1 MLERDAAMRIP
12 VSFVTGFLGS
22 GKTTLI
28 SVLLGQ
34 PGMAGTAVI
43 VNEFGAVGIDD
54 VVLAET
60 AGASSVKLLA
70 NGCMCC
76 VADDDL
82 SITLLNLTQRT
93 IPRPTRIVIETTG
106 LAEPT
111 KLLHKIMADPRM
123 RSLVRLDGVITTVDA
138 VNGLQTLHDHPV
150 ACRQAAMGDCRIITK
165 TDMADTKTVETLYI
179 SLRKLNPYADV
190 IHVTN
195 GAISAGQ
202 LFGMSLID
210 PATGKA
216 DLDRWLNTATQQRD
230 DTNLHQHFP
239 AHDQHLHFSGGHG
252 DGMGTW
258 LIKGVHPIDWDR
270 FSPRVGEIIQ
280 QYGNLLLRLKGVV
293 WTSDDTRPLV
303 IHGVQRVFHAPI
315 RLNKWPGSSGT
326 TLVAIGSAGAERAA
340 DLLKHALEDTAVCQ
354 TAHMGS

>member
-1 MLERDAAMRIP
+1 MLERDAITRIP

-28 SVLLGQ
+28 SALLSQ
-34 PGMAGTAVI
+34 PEMAGTAVI

-54 VVLAET
+54 VVLTET
-60 AGASSVKLLA
+60 VGVGSVKLLA

-76 VADDDL
+76 VADDEL

-111 KLLHKIMADPRM
+111 NLLHKIMADPRM

-150 ACRQAAMGDCRIITK
+150 SRRQAAMADRRIITK
-165 TDMADTKTVETLYI
+165 TDSTDTKTVEALEA
-179 SLRKLNPYADV
+179 SLLNLNAYAD
-190 IHVTN
+190 IIQVTN
-195 GAISAGQ
+195 GVISAGQ

-216 DLDRWLNTATQQRD
+216 NLDRWLNTAAQQTD
-230 DTNLHQHFP
+230 GPHTHQHFGAGGP
-239 AHDQHLHFSGGHG
+239 YLNFSGGHG

-258 LIKGVHPIDWDR
+258 LIEGARPVDWNR
-270 FSPRVGEIIQ
+270 FSPRVGEIIKN
-280 QYGNLLLRLKGVV
+280 YGDLLLRLKGVV
-293 WTSDDTRPLV
+293 WTSDDNRPLV

-315 RLNKWPGSSGT
+315 RLNKWPGAPGI
-326 TLVAIGSAGAERAA
+326 TLVAIGSAGAERTA
-340 DLLKHALEDTAVCQ
+340 DLLKRALEDTAV
-354 TAHMGS
+354 

>member
-1 MLERDAAMRIP
+1 MPQRDAITRIP

-28 SVLLGQ
+28 SALLSQ
-34 PGMAGTAVI
+34 PEMAGTAVI

-54 VVLAET
+54 IVLAET
-60 AGASSVKLLA
+60 VGVGSVKLLA

-76 VADDDL
+76 VADDEL
-82 SITLLNLTQRT
+82 SVTLLNLTQRT

-111 KLLHKIMADPRM
+111 NLLHKIMADPRM

-150 ACRQAAMGDCRIITK
+150 ARRQAAMADRRIITK
-165 TDMADTKTVETLYI
+165 TDATDTKTVEALEA
-179 SLRKLNPYADV
+179 SLRNLNGYAD
-190 IHVTN
+190 IIQVTN
-195 GAISAGQ
+195 GAIAAGQ
-202 LFGMSLID
+202 LFGLSLID

-216 DLDRWLNTATQQRD
+216 DLDRWLNTAAQKNDNTHTHR
-230 DTNLHQHFP
+230 HFRAGGSRP
-239 AHDQHLHFSGGHG
+239 NFRGGHG

-258 LIKGVHPIDWDR
+258 LIEGVRPVDWNR
-270 FSPRVGEIIQ
+270 FSPRVGEIIK
-280 QYGNLLLRLKGVV
+280 QYGDLLLRLKGVV
-293 WTSDDTRPLV
+293 WTSDDNRPLV

-315 RLNKWPGSSGT
+315 RLNKWPSHPGT

-340 DLLKHALEDTAVCQ
+340 DLLRHILEDTAAC
-354 TAHMGS
+354 

>member
-1 MLERDAAMRIP
+1 MLERDAFARIP

-28 SVLLGQ
+28 AALLRQ
-34 PGMAGTAVI
+34 PEMAGTAIV
-43 VNEFGAVGIDD
+43 VNEFGGVGIDD

-60 AGASSVKLLA
+60 VGNGFVKLLA

-76 VADDDL
+76 VTDDEL
-82 SITLLNLTQRT
+82 SVTLLTLTQST
-93 IPRPTRIVIETTG
+93 LPRPTRIVIETTG

-138 VNGLQTLHDHPV
+138 VNGLQTLYDHPV
-150 ACRQAAMGDCRIITK
+150 ARRQAAMADRRIVTK
-165 TDMADTKTVETLYI
+165 TDCANAKSVEALEAVLRNLNAGADILQ
-179 SLRKLNPYADV
+179 
-190 IHVTN
+190 VTN
-195 GAISAGQ
+195 GAVAADK

-216 DLDRWLNTATQQRD
+216 DLDRWLNPAAHRSD
-230 DTNLHQHFP
+230 GPHKNQHSGAGGP
-239 AHDQHLHFSGGHG
+239 HMHFSGGHG

-258 LIKGVHPIDWDR
+258 VIEGARPVDWAR

-280 QYGNLLLRLKGVV
+280 QFGDLLLRLKGVV
-293 WTSDDTRPLV
+293 WTSDDDRPLV

-315 RLNKWPGSSGT
+315 RLKKWPGSPGT
-326 TLVAIGSAGAERAA
+326 TLVAIGSVGAEHTAG
-340 DLLKHALEDTAVCQ
+340 LLKRALEETVA
-354 TAHMGS
+354 

>member
-1 MLERDAAMRIP
+1 MLQRDAITRIP
-12 VSFVTGFLGS
+12 VTFVTGFLGS

-28 SVLLGQ
+28 SALLRQ
-34 PGMAGTAVI
+34 PEMAGTAVI

-54 VVLAET
+54 IVLAET
-60 AGASSVKLLA
+60 VGVGSVKLLA

-76 VADDDL
+76 VADDEL
-82 SITLLNLTQRT
+82 SVTLLNLTQRT

-111 KLLHKIMADPRM
+111 NLLHKIMADPRM
-123 RSLVRLDGVITTVDA
+123 RSLVRLGGVITTVDA

-150 ACRQAAMGDCRIITK
+150 ARRQAAMADRRIVTK
-165 TDMADTKTVETLYI
+165 TDAADTKTVETLEAA
-179 SLRKLNPYADV
+179 LRNLNAHAD
-190 IHVTN
+190 ILQVTN

-216 DLDRWLNTATQQRD
+216 DLDRWLNTAVQQN
-230 DTNLHQHFP
+230 DTTRTHQHFRVGGP
-239 AHDQHLHFSGGHG
+239 HLNFKGGHG

-258 LIKGVHPIDWDR
+258 LIEGVRPVDWNR
-270 FSPRVGEIIQ
+270 FSPRVGEIIK
-280 QYGNLLLRLKGVV
+280 QYGDSLLRLKGVV
-293 WTSDDTRPLV
+293 WTSDDNRPLV

-315 RLNKWPGSSGT
+315 RLNKWPGSPGT
-326 TLVAIGSAGAERAA
+326 TLVAIGCAGAERTA
-340 DLLKHALEDTAVCQ
+340 DLLKRALEDAAV
-354 TAHMGS
+354 

>member
-1 MLERDAAMRIP
+1 MLERDAMARIP

-28 SVLLGQ
+28 SALLKQ
-34 PGMAGTAVI
+34 PEMAGTAIV

-54 VVLAET
+54 VILAET
-60 AGASSVKLLA
+60 VGKSSVKLLA

-76 VADDDL
+76 VADDEL
-82 SITLLNLTQRT
+82 SVTLLDLTQRT
-93 IPRPTRIVIETTG
+93 DPRPTRIVIETTG

-150 ACRQAAMGDCRIITK
+150 ARRQAAIADRRIVTK
-165 TDMADTKTVETLYI
+165 TDSVDAKTVEALEDA
-179 SLRKLNPYADV
+179 LRALNGYAD
-190 IHVTN
+190 ILRVTR
-195 GAISAGQ
+195 GAVSASK

-216 DLDRWLNTATQQRD
+216 DLNRWLNSAAHRPDGLHTQQSFRAD
-230 DTNLHQHFP
+230 GP
-239 AHDQHLHFSGGHG
+239 HLHFSGGHG

-258 LIKGVHPIDWDR
+258 LIEGMRPVDWAR
-270 FSPRVGEIIQ
+270 FSLRVGEILR
-280 QYGNLLLRLKGVV
+280 QYGDLLLRLKGVV
-293 WTSDDTRPLV
+293 WTNDDDRPLV

-315 RLNKWPGSSGT
+315 RLKKWPGSPGT
-326 TLVAIGSAGAERAA
+326 TLVAIGSASAECTAE
-340 DLLKHALEDTAVCQ
+340 LLKRALEDTVA
-354 TAHMGS
+354 

>member
-1 MLERDAAMRIP
+1 MLQPDAITRIP

-28 SVLLGQ
+28 SALLSQ
-34 PGMAGTAVI
+34 PEMAGTAVI

-54 VVLAET
+54 IVLAET
-60 AGASSVKLLA
+60 VGASSVKLLA

-76 VADDDL
+76 VADDEL
-82 SITLLNLTQRT
+82 SVTLLNLTQRT
-93 IPRPTRIVIETTG
+93 IPGPTRIVIETTG

-138 VNGLQTLHDHPV
+138 INGLQTLNDHSV
-150 ACRQAAMGDCRIITK
+150 ARRQAAMADRRIVTK
-165 TDMADTKTVETLYI
+165 TDMADTKALEALGA
-179 SLRKLNPYADV
+179 SLRSLNPYADI
-190 IHVTN
+190 IHVAS
-195 GAISAGQ
+195 GAISAAQ

-216 DLDRWLNTATQQRD
+216 DLDRWLNTAAQHNDGTQ
-230 DTNLHQHFP
+230 THQHVRASGP
-239 AHDQHLHFSGGHG
+239 QLDFSGGHG

-258 LIKGVHPIDWDR
+258 LIEGVRPVDWAR
-270 FSPRVGEIIQ
+270 FSPRVGEIIK
-280 QYGNLLLRLKGVV
+280 QYGDLLLRLKGVV
-293 WTSDDTRPLV
+293 WTSDDDRPLV

-315 RLNKWPGSSGT
+315 RLNKWPGSPGT

-340 DLLKHALEDTAVCQ
+340 DLLQQALEDTAVCQ
-354 TAHMGS
+354 TARMGS

>member
-1 MLERDAAMRIP
+1 MLQRDAITRIP

-28 SVLLGQ
+28 SALLSQ
-34 PGMAGTAVI
+34 PEMAGTAVI

-60 AGASSVKLLA
+60 VGVGSVKLLA

-76 VADDDL
+76 VADDEL

-111 KLLHKIMADPRM
+111 NLLHKIMADPRM

-150 ACRQAAMGDCRIITK
+150 ARRQAAMADRRIITK
-165 TDMADTKTVETLYI
+165 TDAADTKTVEALEA
-179 SLRKLNPYADV
+179 SLLNLNGYAN
-190 IHVTN
+190 ILQVTN

-210 PATGKA
+210 TATGKA
-216 DLDRWLNTATQQRD
+216 DLDRWLNTAAQQND
-230 DTNLHQHFP
+230 STHTHQHFRAGGP
-239 AHDQHLHFSGGHG
+239 HPNLSGGHG

-258 LIKGVHPIDWDR
+258 LIEGVRPVDWNR
-270 FSPRVGEIIQ
+270 FSPRVGEIIKH
-280 QYGNLLLRLKGVV
+280 YGDLLLRLKGVV
-293 WTSDDTRPLV
+293 WTSDDNRPLV

-315 RLNKWPGSSGT
+315 RLNKWPGSPSI
-326 TLVAIGSAGAERAA
+326 TLIAIGSAGAERTA
-340 DLLKHALEDTAVCQ
+340 DLLKRALEDTAV
-354 TAHMGS
+354 

>member
-1 MLERDAAMRIP
+1 MRQQDAISRIP

-28 SVLLGQ
+28 SALLRQ
-34 PGMAGTAVI
+34 PEMAGTAII

-60 AGASSVKLLA
+60 VGANSVKLLA

-93 IPRPTRIVIETTG
+93 SPRPTRIVIETTG

-111 KLLHKIMADPRM
+111 NLLHKIMADPRM

-138 VNGLQTLHDHPV
+138 INGLQTLHDHPV
-150 ACRQAAMGDCRIITK
+150 ARRQAAMADRRIVTK
-165 TDMADTKTVETLYI
+165 TDMADTKTVDALDA

-190 IHVTN
+190 FHVTN
-195 GAISAGQ
+195 GEISAGQ
-202 LFGMSLID
+202 LFGMSLIN

-216 DLDRWLNTATQQRD
+216 DLDRWLNTTVQQPDGR
-230 DTNLHQHFP
+230 NLHQHFRADGP
-239 AHDQHLHFSGGHG
+239 HLNLSGHHG

-258 LIKGVHPIDWDR
+258 LIEGVRPVDWAR
-270 FSPRVGEIIQ
+270 FSPRVGDIIQ
-280 QYGNLLLRLKGVV
+280 HYGDLLLRLKGVV
-293 WTSDDTRPLV
+293 WTSDDDRPLV

-315 RLNKWPGSSGT
+315 RLNKWPGSPRT
-326 TLVAIGSAGAERAA
+326 TLVAIGSAGAERTA
-340 DLLKHALEDTAVCQ
+340 DLLQRALEDTAVC
-354 TAHMGS
+354 